1 MLRKL
6 PIFERPL
13 IPLLIALILGILC
26 RTLWLSDS
34 PVLSGLC
41 LGLIILM
48 AIALFFIP
56 PSLLGPL
63 LLILFFVLGTWL
75 AMDKEPDSVLRP
87 LAAARSR
94 VVLEGTVL
102 EPPRLF
108 SEKARV
114 FVQVEKRID
123 PSGTQIVHEKIQIT
137 VYNHTTE
144 CSPGDRIR
152 FPARLSPFRN
162 FNNPGQY
169 DYVRAMDLKGLV
181 CSAAISD
188 GRSIVPMGKGNL
200 GFPLHIL
207 EKIRKPIRDFFKQNL
222 EPQDQALLRALI
234 LGEQQEIDPETR
246 EHFNKT
252 GLGHILAVSGFN
264 IALVAGLVFFPLK
277 WLLTRFYGLTLA
289 LDIRKTA
296 AVLTAFPVILYTGL
310 SGLEY
315 SSQRAMIMVLA
326 YLFSIVIGREKD
338 LWSTLALAALVI
350 LAINPAAIFSIS
362 FQLSFTAVIGLI
374 WLTPVIFNKMPAFP
388 PADSGYKKIIK
399 YLYQSTV
406 GALAV
411 TLGATLL
418 VLPLTAYYF
427 YRTSLVVVPANLTV
441 LPFFSFWIIPLG
453 LLAALLLPLAP
464 GLAHW
469 VLQVTDWG
477 LQAAM
482 AVIRFW
488 ADFEYSAIWTIRPN
502 VLEIVLFYALLFFIF
517 FFKRRTWCRIGLG
530 MVLLIAGADAGY
542 WLYQTRFDRSLRVTY
557 FDVGQGNAALI
568 QFPGR
573 ERMLIDGGGFPQDDF
588 DVGRMVLAPAL
599 FSSKIGK
606 IDYLVLTH
614 PEADHMNG
622 LRFIAA
628 HFKPKEFWWNGAP
641 GKGLSYRELLRI
653 LDDRKIQKLAPRDLQ
668 AEREIAGVKTR
679 VLHPL
684 GEPPSDTDPGPVL
697 SSNDQ
702 SLVLRLEYGGQSFLF
717 PGDLEKKGEEIVTA
731 RFGEKLQSTILLAC
745 HHGSISSNS
754 EFFLSAVKPKWCIV
768 SAGSR
773 NAFGFP
779 NAGVLQRL
787 RQLGCQTLRIDQV
800 GAVRV
805 NVAPG
810 HLQIKTFLDKT
821 RASPD
826 PDRVIDQPE

>member
-1 MLRKL
+1 M
-6 PIFERPL
+6 FQRPL
-13 IPLLIALILGILC
+13 IPILIAFTTGILC
-26 RTLWLSDS
+26 STLFPADHQPFFPL
-34 PVLSGLC
+34 L
-41 LGLIILM
+41 LGLIVLIPVFLLFH
-48 AIALFFIP
+48 ANKFRYPVLLIFFFIFGAW
-56 PSLLGPL
+56 SG
-63 LLILFFVLGTWL
+63 IN
-75 AMDKEPDSVLRP
+75 KEPDSKLQP
-87 LAAARSR
+87 YASARSR

-108 SEKARV
+108 PEKARLY
-114 FVQVEKRID
+114 VQVEKLID
-123 PSGTQIVHEKIQIT
+123 PAGTQIVHEKIQIT
-137 VYNHTTE
+137 IYGNMAE
-144 CSPGDRIR
+144 FSPGARIR
-152 FPARLSPFRN
+152 FPARLSPFKN

-169 DYVRAMDLKGLV
+169 DYVRAMELRGLV
-181 CSAAISD
+181 CSAAVAD
-188 GRSIVPMGKGNL
+188 GRSIVPMGQGDL
-200 GFPLHIL
+200 GFPLQAL
-207 EKIRKPIRDFFKQNL
+207 EKIRTPLREFFRQNL
-222 EPQDQALLRALI
+222 ALRDQALMRALL

-246 EHFNKT
+246 EYFNKT

-277 WLLTRFYGLTLA
+277 WLLARFYGLALA
-289 LDIRKTA
+289 LDTRKAA

-350 LAINPAAIFSIS
+350 LAINPYAIFSIS
-362 FQLSFTAVIGLI
+362 FQLSFTAVIGLL
-374 WLTPVIFNKMPAFP
+374 WLTPAMLNKIPALP
-388 PADSGYKKIIK
+388 PADTGYKKIIK
-399 YLYQSTV
+399 YLYQSTFA
-406 GALAV
+406 ALAV
-411 TLGATLL
+411 TLGASIL
-418 VLPLTAYYF
+418 VLPLTSYYF

-464 GLAHW
+464 GLANL
-469 VLQVTDWG
+469 VLQVAAWG

-488 ADFEYSAIWTIRPN
+488 ADFEYSAVWTIRPN
-502 VLEIVLFYALLFFIF
+502 GLEIALFYALLFFF
-517 FFKRRTWCRIGLG
+517 FFFRRWAWCRVGLLL
-530 MVLLIAGADAGY
+530 VILIAGADAGY

-557 FDVGQGNAALI
+557 FDVGQGNAALV

-573 ERMLIDGGGFPQDDF
+573 ERMLIDGGGFFQDDF

-599 FSSKIGK
+599 LSSKIGK

-628 HFKPKEFWWNGAP
+628 HFKPKEFWWNGTP
-641 GKGLSYRELLRI
+641 GKELSYRELLRI
-653 LDDRKIQKLAPRDLQ
+653 LDDRNVKKNSPPDLQ
-668 AEREIAGVKTR
+668 ATREIAGVKIQ

-684 GEPPSDTDPGPVL
+684 REPPADTASGPVL
-697 SSNDQ
+697 SFNDQ
-702 SLVLRLEYGGQSFLF
+702 SLVLRLEYTGQSFLF
-717 PGDLEKKGEEIVTA
+717 PGDLEKKGEELLTA
-731 RFGEKLQSTILLAC
+731 RLNQNLQSTVLLAC
-745 HHGSISSNS
+745 HHGSKSSNS
-754 EFFLSAVKPKWCIV
+754 ESFLSAVKPKWCII

-779 NAGVLQRL
+779 NAGVLKRL
-787 RQLGCQTLRIDQV
+787 EQLGCQTLRIDQV

-805 NVAPG
+805 GVTPG
-810 HLQIKTFLDKT
+810 HLQIKTFLAKT

-826 PDRVIDQPE
+826 SDQEIDQPE